1 SLITYLYCFSLHD
14 ALPIYGSFR
23 EACDQSGVKYL
34 LFEGGKALDMDSSVV
49 EAGVQGTIRFLDN
62 LNMLGSEF
70 SSEIPEQPMVRIT
83 HSSWIRAQ
91 YSGLFHNFVSNGTY
105 VKEGEEIGKITD
117 PYGLVEESVLAPN
130 NGYIICQN
138 Q

>member
-1 SLITYLYCFSLHD
+1 
-14 ALPIYGSFR
+14 
-23 EACDQSGVKYL
+23 
-34 LFEGGKALDMDSSVV
+34 
-49 EAGVQGTIRFLDN
+49 
-62 LNMLGSEF
+62 
-70 SSEIPEQPMVRIT
+70 MVRIT

-91 YSGLFHNFVSNGTY
+91 YSGLFHNFVSNVTY

-138 Q
+138 QAPIVFQGDAVYHISTKIEND